1 MKSEAVLERAAQ
13 VCADRGGKLTTKRRQ
28 VLAGLL
34 ASDKALSAYDL
45 ADKCK
50 EAFGVTLFPMSIYR
64 ILEFLET
71 VGLVH
76 RLKTTNKFIACAH
89 IACDHAHDTP
99 QFLICRECNRVEE
112 VGIANSLSEGLA
124 KTLDA
129 LGFRLMNDQVELECV
144 CHNCSA
150 TA

>member
-1 MKSEAVLERAAQ
+1 MKSEAVLQRAAQ

-112 VGIANSLSEGLA
+112 VGIALQQHRETNNVSWTTRSILNRPLGPVFVALPSD
-124 KTLDA
+124 TLI
-129 LGFRLMNDQVELECV
+129 N
-144 CHNCSA
+144 
-150 TA
+150 